1 MRKVFS
7 YFTLIVVYSSLVS
20 NSFPQDSGT
29 QVQYATGVVYH
40 DKNKNRV
47 RDPGEEGIRGVRVS
61 NQRDIVKTDSKG
73 QYKIPVTDDT
83 IIFVIKPRGWMNPV
97 NEHNLPQ
104 FYYIHKPGGS
114 PPSFRYPG
122 VAPTG
127 PLPKSVDFPLYR
139 QQEPNKFRVLI
150 FGDTQPRDQK
160 EVDYI
165 AHDVVEELIGKTD
178 AKFGVTMGD
187 IVFDD
192 LDVMEPLNKVIAL
205 IGIPWY
211 NVLGNHDI
219 NFDAE
224 HDDHSDETFERV
236 YGPSYYSFD
245 YGPVH
250 FMVLDDVAWV
260 GATEGRRGFYKGGF
274 GPKQMEFIKN
284 DLALIPK
291 DQMVVLMM
299 HIPLVEVEDRKE
311 LYRLIENRPFALSI
325 SAHTHYQEHRFIKRE
340 DGWEGPEPHHHF
352 IAVTVCGSWWTGAPD
367 ERGIPHTTMRDGA
380 PNGYSIIT
388 FDGKKYSIEFKA
400 AARPADYQMNIY
412 APEEINAADARQ
424 TEVLVNVFAGSERSV
439 VEMRLGEQGEWI
451 RMEPVRIEDPAYMQA
466 KRLEM
471 EFKLPGRPL
480 PGAMKSP
487 HIWRATLPAN
497 PPTGTQLIYV
507 RTKDMF
513 GQTYMDKRVIRIR

>member
-1 MRKVFS
+1 MRKGWFCFS
-7 YFTLIVVYSSLVS
+7 FIILLSSSVS
-20 NSFPQDSGT
+20 SSFSQDN
-29 QVQYATGVVYH
+29 VQYATGVVYH
-40 DKNKNRV
+40 DRNKNRI
-47 RDPGEEGIRGVRVS
+47 RDAGEEGIRGVRVS
-61 NQRDIVKTDSKG
+61 NQREIVKTDSKG
-73 QYKIPVTDDT
+73 HYKISVTDDC
-83 IIFVIKPRGWMNPV
+83 ILFVIKPRGWMNPLS
-97 NEHNLPQ
+97 EHNLPQ
-104 FYYIHKPGGS
+104 FYYIHKPNGS
-114 PPSFRYPG
+114 PPNFRYPG

-127 PLPKSVDFPLYR
+127 PLPESVDFPLYAKK
-139 QQEPNKFRVLI
+139 EPDKFRVLL

-219 NFDAE
+219 NYDAD
-224 HDDHSDETFERV
+224 HDEHSDETFERI

-250 FMVLDDVAWV
+250 FIVLDDVAWT
-260 GATEGRRGFYKGGF
+260 GKTSERAGFYGGGF
-274 GPKQMEFIKN
+274 GPKQIEFIKN

-299 HIPLVEVEDRKE
+299 HIPLIEVQDRKE
-311 LYRLIENRPFALSI
+311 LYRMIEKRPFALSI

-340 DGWEGPEPHHHF
+340 DGWEGPEPHHHV

-367 ERGIPHTTMRDGA
+367 ERGIPHATMRDGA
-380 PNGYSIIT
+380 PNGYSLIT

-400 AARPADYQMNIY
+400 AGRPADYQMNIY
-412 APEEINAADARQ
+412 APEEVAAAEAGS
-424 TEVLVNVFAGSERSV
+424 TEILVNVFAGSERSV
-439 VEMRLGEQGEWI
+439 VEMRLGDKREWI
-451 RMEPVRIEDPAYMQA
+451 KMDLVRIEDPAYARMKQ
-466 KRLEM
+466 LEQ
-471 EFKLPGRPL
+471 EFKLPGRAL
-480 PGAMKSP
+480 PGVMKSP
-487 HIWRATLPAN
+487 HIWRATLPTN
-497 PPTGTQLIYV
+497 PPKGTHPLQV
-507 RTKDMF
+507 RTTDMF
-513 GQTYMDKRVIRIR
+513 GKTYTSQRIIRIR